1 MKWWQAPSTLDTL
14 EDYLEVPTLSEDL
27 LECYPWSVEDVGSNI
42 DDSFKSDSATVR
54 YEIKVIETNGEQSVV
69 TATTITDY
77 IMEAMDIRDR
87 WVDRGSE
94 VIVNKI
100 TTERVN
106 L

>member
-1 MKWWQAPSTLDTL
+1 M
-14 EDYLEVPTLSEDL
+14 
-27 LECYPWSVEDVGSNI
+27 I
-42 DDSFKSDSATVR
+42 DDSFKDDIADVR
-54 YEIKVIETNGEQSVV
+54 YEIKVIESNGEQSVV

-87 WVDRGSE
+87 WLNRGSK

-100 TTERVN
+100 TTERVK

>member
-1 MKWWQAPSTLDTL
+1 M
-14 EDYLEVPTLSEDL
+14 
-27 LECYPWSVEDVGSNI
+27 I
-42 DDSFKSDSATVR
+42 DDSFKDDSANIR
-54 YEIKVIETNGEQSVV
+54 YEIKVLESNGEQSVV

-77 IMEAMDIRDR
+77 IIEAMDIRDR
-87 WVDRGSE
+87 WVKRGSK

>member
-1 MKWWQAPSTLDTL
+1 M
-14 EDYLEVPTLSEDL
+14 
-27 LECYPWSVEDVGSNI
+27 I
-42 DDSFKSDSATVR
+42 DDSFKDDNANVR
-54 YEIKVIETNGEQSVV
+54 YEIKVIESNGEQSVV
-69 TATTITDY
+69 TATTVTDY

-87 WVDRGSE
+87 WLGRGSK